1 MTRGTT
7 PTLQFVLPFEAN
19 IIDVL
24 DIAFAQQL
32 QPYVP
37 AQIVLDKS
45 LSDCTID
52 GNTVSLV
59 LSQEDTLALSSAQ
72 DVEIQL
78 RILSNG
84 SALASQIITVPVGR
98 IGPAGDIVP
107 ERIASGEPHTGP
119 RIFPSTCRL

>member
-7 PTLQFVLPFEAN
+7 PTLQFVLPFAAN

-24 DIAFAQQL
+24 DIAFSQQL
-32 QPYVP
+32 QPYSP
-37 AQIVLDKS
+37 AQIVLDKN
-45 LSDCTID
+45 LTDCTID
-52 GNTVSLV
+52 GDTVSLV

-98 IGPAGDIVP
+98 ILKDGVLEAEGGGVTP
-107 ERIASGEPHTGP
+107 
-119 RIFPSTCRL
+119 

>member
-1 MTRGTT
+1 MIRGTT
-7 PTLQFVLPFEAN
+7 PTLQFVLPFAAN

-24 DIAFAQQL
+24 DIAFSQQL
-32 QPYVP
+32 QPYAP
-37 AQIVLDKS
+37 AQIVLDKN
-45 LSDCTID
+45 LSDCTLD
-52 GNTVSLV
+52 GDTISLV

-98 IGPAGDIVP
+98 IPGREYFRVLADFGGG
-107 ERIASGEPHTGP
+107 A
-119 RIFPSTCRL
+119 